1 MTSVPLVS
9 YSETLERAS
18 IFNPNKRSEDSEDD
32 IEDIDDEEDLLSDSS
47 SVVSMPPRRRGRKRG
62 TRKAKGGHRLKAGR
76 INLRIPGFGLQKL
89 GASQLVRFVPLSKL
103 KAAAKKV
110 LRASGVK
117 RLSARKG
124 KKGRRGRGKKSRKSR
139 RRRRRKTAAV

>member
-47 SVVSMPPRRRGRKRG
+47 SVVSMPPRRKRG
-62 TRKAKGGHRLKAGR
+62 SRKAKGGHRLKAGR